1 VTAGSQ
7 PDQPVH
13 DGTAHGSAT
22 KLHLLRHADAGDP
35 MAWTGPDEARPL
47 SGKGEKQ
54 SRRLGRFLA
63 AGGSSLGPVITSPKL
78 RARQTAEI
86 VAEELGLDVTVD
98 ERLGFGLDAVAVEA
112 ILFDTGEP
120 EAPLLVGHDPD
131 FSELTAWLIGAS
143 SFAMKKG
150 ALVRIDTVRPI
161 SRASGTLRWLVPPDL
176 LQGR

>member
-1 VTAGSQ
+1 M
-7 PDQPVH
+7 H
-13 DGTAHGSAT
+13 DGTAHGSST

-35 MAWTGPDEARPL
+35 EAWTGPDEARPL

-54 SRRLGRFLA
+54 SRRLGKFLA
-63 AGGSSLGPVITSPKL
+63 AGGFPLGPIITSPKL

-86 VAEELGLDVTVD
+86 VAEELGLDITVD
-98 ERLGFGLDAVAVEA
+98 DRLAFGLDAVAVEA
-112 ILFDTGEP
+112 ILFDAGEP
-120 EAPLLVGHDPD
+120 EQPMLVGHDPD
-131 FSELTAWLIGAS
+131 FSELAAWLTGME

>member
-1 VTAGSQ
+1 
-7 PDQPVH
+7 VH
-13 DGTAHGSAT
+13 DGTAHGSTT

-35 MAWTGPDEARPL
+35 EAWTGPDEARPL

-63 AGGSSLGPVITSPKL
+63 AGGFQFGPIVTSPKL

-86 VAEELGLDVTVD
+86 VAQELGLEVTVD
-98 ERLGFGLDAVAVEA
+98 DRLAFGLDAVTVEA

-120 EAPLLVGHDPD
+120 EQPILVGHDPD
-131 FSELTAWLIGAS
+131 FSELTAWLTGME

-176 LQGR
+176 LQSR